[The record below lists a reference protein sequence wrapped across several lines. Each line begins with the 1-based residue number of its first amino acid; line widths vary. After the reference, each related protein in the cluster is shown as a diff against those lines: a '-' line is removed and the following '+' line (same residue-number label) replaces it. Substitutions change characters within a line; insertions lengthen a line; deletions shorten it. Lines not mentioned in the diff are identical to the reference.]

1 MPSGIPDKRKKT
13 PEQLA
18 AAVASGEIRHTID
31 GTTLI
36 GLYQSQ
42 DGLYRGQ
49 CYDKDT
55 DTMKWRVWGTDG
67 STTEGTPVGLSLCT
81 TSAAH
86 RREWNDRSKNKK
98 S

>member
-13 PEQLA
+13 PKELE
-18 AAVASGEIRHTID
+18 AAVYAGEVTQTID
-31 GTTLI
+31 GTPLKD
-36 GLYQSQ
+36 LYRSR
-42 DGLYRGQ
+42 DGLYRGLL
-49 CYDKDT
+49 YDKDT
-55 DTMKWRVWGTDG
+55 GKYKWRVWGYDG
-67 STTEGTPVGLSLCT
+67 STSDGLPVGASLCT